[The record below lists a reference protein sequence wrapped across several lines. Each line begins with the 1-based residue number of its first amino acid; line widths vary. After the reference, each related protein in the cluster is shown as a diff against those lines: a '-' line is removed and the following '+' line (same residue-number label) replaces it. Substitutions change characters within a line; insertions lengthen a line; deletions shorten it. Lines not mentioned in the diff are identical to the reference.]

1 MLTVVSLT
9 DGQEPVMGEAE
20 AKVRK
25 DKGEIKGFHL
35 NYLFLLT
42 YLE

>member
-1 MLTVVSLT
+1 MVYLT
-9 DGQEPVMGEAE
+9 DGQESIMGEAE
-20 AKVRK
+20 AKVRE

-35 NYLFLLT
+35 NYLFLLA